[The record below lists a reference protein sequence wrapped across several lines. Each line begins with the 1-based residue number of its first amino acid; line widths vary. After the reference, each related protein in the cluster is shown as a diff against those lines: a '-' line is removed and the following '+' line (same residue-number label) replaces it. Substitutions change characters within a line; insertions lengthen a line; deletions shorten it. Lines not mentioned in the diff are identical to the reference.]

1 MIGIREYTSLQKGID
16 KLLGKTGN
24 NNITISIQSI
34 KYETRIKSYATKMVG
49 SLNLETAQII
59 PETLE
64 LKPETQMTT
73 KVNNGNLFSKKNNL
87 ETPRGKPETT
97 LVTNH

>member
-1 MIGIREYTSLQKGID
+1 MIVFVEKLCVIFFKFVRHSILQSL
-16 KLLGKTGN
+16 
-24 NNITISIQSI
+24 
-34 KYETRIKSYATKMVG
+34 KYETRTKSYETKMVG

-73 KVNNGNLFSKKNNL
+73 KVNNGNLFSKK
-87 ETPRGKPETT
+87 E
-97 LVTNH
+97 

>member
-1 MIGIREYTSLQKGID
+1 
-16 KLLGKTGN
+16 
-24 NNITISIQSI
+24 
-34 KYETRIKSYATKMVG
+34 MVG

-73 KVNNGNLFSKKNNL
+73 KVNNGNLFSKK
-87 ETPRGKPETT
+87 E
-97 LVTNH
+97 